1 MPPRNTLTSLD
12 LNLLPILLAVL
23 EERHVTNAAVRLG
36 ISQPAVS
43 KAMAKLRTYF
53 QDELMVRNG
62 SGYELTVTGNKLLA
76 SLMEIMPRL
85 QGALDDPP
93 FDPGSA
99 IRTFTV
105 SASDFTVAMLLPPM
119 AKIVSKTQ
127 LKIVFCTSPADT
139 LSLFNTAK
147 IDIFIT
153 ESPPPQGCSTQ
164 VLHTSGIKCLVNRH
178 TPVKN
183 GRFTL
188 DEYLQQ
194 NHIRLS
200 GHASTR
206 SLIDRHL
213 ASLGVSRSFNIAT
226 SCMLPAAYAVAL
238 TDCVVAV
245 PEPMAEAIAQLTGT
259 RVVDPPDEVGH
270 FKMNLVWNPIHD
282 ADEGHKWLRQT
293 LVQLYK
299 EALQEFRPAP
309 E

>member
-1 MPPRNTLTSLD
+1 MPLRNTLTSLD

-43 KAMAKLRTYF
+43 KAIGKLRTYF

-76 SLMEIMPRL
+76 SLVEIMPRL
-85 QGALDDPP
+85 KEALDDPP

-105 SASDFTVAMLLPPM
+105 SASDFTVTMLLPPL
-119 AKIVSKTQ
+119 AKIVSKTK
-127 LKIVFCTSPADT
+127 LKIVFCTSPSDT
-139 LSLFNTAK
+139 LSLVNTAK
-147 IDIFIT
+147 IDLFLT
-153 ESPPPQGCSTQ
+153 EAPPPLGCSSQ
-164 VLHTSGIKCLVNRH
+164 ELLTSGIKCLVNRH
-178 TPVKN
+178 NPVKN
-183 GRFTL
+183 GKFTL

-194 NHIRLS
+194 THIRLS
-200 GHASTR
+200 GHASSR
-206 SLIDRHL
+206 SVIDMHL
-213 ASLGVSRSFNIAT
+213 ASHGVSRFFNIAT

-245 PEPMAEAIAQLTGT
+245 PEPMAEAIAQATGT
-259 RVVDPPDEVGH
+259 RVVDPPDEVGRFRMH
-270 FKMNLVWNPIHD
+270 LVWNPVHD

-293 LVQLYK
+293 MLRLYK
-299 EALQEFRPAP
+299 EALQEFGPAP
-309 E
+309 D